1 MENNY
6 KQQQQI
12 IIGYLMTTQN
22 KAFKEEQIKIFTE
35 MKEEMRLRNI
45 AMEAKIARLKQLSTR
60 KAERNK
66 LEIKTMLKAMQHREN

>member
-12 IIGYLMTTQN
+12 IISYLMTTQN

-66 LEIKTMLKAMQHREN
+66 LEIKTMLKAKKHREN